1 MSIDYPLIKQ
11 GDKVAS
17 AGSCFASN
25 LVPYL
30 TRSGFTYLQTELRHP
45 SFKQI
50 PPENLGY
57 DKFSAAYGNIYTA
70 RQLLQLLR
78 RSRSMFWP
86 SEDRWITSDAVI
98 DPFRPGL
105 KYYATSNKEFDLLTR
120 QHLKACL
127 RVFSEADVF
136 IFTLGLTEAWVSR
149 EDGAVFPAC
158 PGTVAGD
165 FNPEKHLFKNFSV
178 LEMTAD
184 LKDFIREL
192 REINADVR
200 IILTVSPVPL
210 VATATANH
218 VICAST
224 YSKSA
229 LRVVAEEV
237 STELLGVTYFPA
249 YEIVTGP
256 QAPKEY
262 FEDDRR
268 NVSIAAVDQ
277 VMEVFLA
284 CCEQKRESNSGL
296 GPDKINT
303 PEPPKP
309 NIELLSK
316 KFADIEC
323 EELMVETK
331 SRSFPG

>member
-1 MSIDYPLIKQ
+1 MY
-11 GDKVAS
+11 
-17 AGSCFASN
+17 
-25 LVPYL
+25 
-30 TRSGFTYLQTELRHP
+30 
-45 SFKQI
+45 
-50 PPENLGY
+50 
-57 DKFSAAYGNIYTA
+57 
-70 RQLLQLLR
+70 
-78 RSRSMFWP
+78 WP
-86 SEDRWITSDAVI
+86 SEDRWITGDAVI

-105 KYYATSNKEFDLLTR
+105 KYYATSNEEFELLTR

-158 PGTVAGD
+158 PGTIAGTFD
-165 FNPEKHLFKNFSV
+165 PEKHVFKNFTV
-178 LEMTAD
+178 LEMSAD
-184 LKDFIREL
+184 LKDFINEL

-200 IILTVSPVPL
+200 IVLTVSPVPL

-237 STELLGVTYFPA
+237 STALREVTYFPA

-256 QAPKEY
+256 QSPKEY
-262 FEDDRR
+262 FEADRR
-268 NVSIAAVDQ
+268 NVSVAAVDQ
-277 VMEVFLA
+277 VMGVFLA
-284 CCEQKRESNSGL
+284 CCEQPHEGASSASQTEEMRLS
-296 GPDKINT
+296 DD
-303 PEPPKP
+303 
-309 NIELLSK
+309 IELLAK

-323 EELMVETK
+323 EEVMVEK
-331 SRSFPG
+331 K